1 MATTQIRGGTGGQI
15 KAGTV
20 SKADTDTTLIAA
32 DGTRAFSGDQ
42 SHGGFKITNLGTP
55 SASTDAATKGYVD
68 GVATGLDVKASV
80 RAATTANITLS
91 GAQTIDGV
99 SVIAND
105 RVLVKNQSSGA
116 ANGIYVAAAAA
127 WTRATDADV
136 SAEVTTGMF
145 TFVEEGTTN
154 GGTGWV
160 LTTANPI
167 VLGTTVLVFA
177 QFSGS
182 GTYSAGNGLSLTGTT
197 FAVLPDGTT
206 LSVSGSGTKVAAA
219 GITATELAASVA
231 GNGLSGGAGTALA
244 VNVAAA
250 GGIQI
255 TSDALEIKLDGSSLS
270 LSSSGIKVNTAKF
283 ITRETPT
290 GSVNGSN
297 TAFTLA
303 NTPVVGTE
311 QVFLNGLLQE
321 PGAGNDY
328 TISGGTITYLTA
340 PATGDRLRVTYII
353 A

>member
-1 MATTQIRGGTGGQI
+1 MSVTKIDGSRQI
-15 KAGTV
+15 KANSVGSGQV
-20 SKADTDTTLIAA
+20 DTSILLA
-32 DGTRAFSGDQ
+32 SGGNPLTGDLPAG
-42 SHGGFKITNLGTP
+42 SHKITGLQDPT
-55 SASTDAATKGYVD
+55 SAQDAATKAYVD
-68 GVATGLDVKASV
+68 SLSAGLDPKASV

-99 SVIAND
+99 SVIAGD
-105 RVLVKNQSSGA
+105 RVLVKDQSTGA
-116 ANGIYVAAAAA
+116 DNGIYVAAAGSWA
-127 WTRATDADV
+127 RSTDADA
-136 SAEVTTGMF
+136 SAEVTGGMF

-154 GGTGWV
+154 GGKGFV

-167 VLGTTVLVFA
+167 TLGSTALTFTT
-177 QFSGS
+177 FS
-182 GTYSAGNGLSLTGTT
+182 SAGAITAGAGLSLTGS
-197 FAVLPDGTT
+197 T
-206 LSVSGSGTKVAAA
+206 LD
-219 GITATELAASVA
+219 
-231 GNGLSGGAGTALA
+231 

-255 TSDALEIKLDGSSLS
+255 TSDNLEIKLDGSSLS

-283 ITRETPT
+283 ITRETPSGT
-290 GSVNGSN
+290 INGSN

-303 NTPVVGTE
+303 NTPISGSE

-340 PATGDRLRVTYII
+340 PISGDRLRVTYMI